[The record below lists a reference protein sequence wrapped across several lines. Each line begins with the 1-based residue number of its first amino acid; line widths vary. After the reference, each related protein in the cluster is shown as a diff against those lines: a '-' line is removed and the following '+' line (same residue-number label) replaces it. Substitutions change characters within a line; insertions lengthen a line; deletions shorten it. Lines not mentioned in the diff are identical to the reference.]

1 MSRVT
6 LNTDGQIA
14 EVAREFLPHGTLHKA
29 QIQSIAALLGNR
41 DVLLIAPTGFG
52 KSLCYQVP
60 TRILGK
66 PTLVI
71 SPLIALMN
79 DQASAMKACGIKV
92 ACLHSGIRDFDQWR
106 AISRWIIGELDIL
119 FTSPEKLMRRQL
131 LDSLVLN
138 SPGLIVIDEAHCI
151 STWGA
156 RFRPVYRQIGER
168 LKKFQDARML
178 MMTATATFKTEQ
190 DIRGVFTEREFEV
203 VRVPYQSGQTA
214 ISAQRVPLLQNR
226 LSVINDLAADWR
238 HLPMVVFCATK
249 KLADSVARSLSERD
263 LPSYSFHAGMTVD
276 ERERARTLFQSS
288 QEAILVATSAFEMG
302 VNDRRIRS
310 VIHCGLPAS
319 FESYVQGLGRC
330 GRDGKAAT
338 AVLLYDDRDLDL
350 HEATKSRSES
360 LTVSLAQDVY
370 KFAESRQCRVALL
383 NEYFHG
389 DAKIS
394 VTGVC
399 GTCDNCRLRGPS
411 LQARAKQR
419 ELAIKHWRRKEA
431 QTSEKPAF
439 QILTDREVARI
450 ALSGVDTLSALQT
463 VVGVRLSSI
472 HQYGQKIVTAMKSGE
487 L

>member
-1 MSRVT
+1 M
-6 LNTDGQIA
+6 LNTNDQI
-14 EVAREFLPHGTLHKA
+14 VGIARDFLPNGTLHKA
-29 QIQSIAALLGNR
+29 QIQSMAAILANR
-41 DVLLIAPTGFG
+41 NVLLIAPTGFG

-60 TRILGK
+60 ARILGK

-79 DQASAMKACGIKV
+79 DQASAVKECGFKA
-92 ACLHSGIRDFDQWR
+92 ACLHSGIREFDQWR
-106 AISRWIIGELDIL
+106 AVSLWIIGELDIL
-119 FTSPEKLMRRQL
+119 FTSPEKLMCRQL
-131 LDSLVLN
+131 LDSLALN

-168 LKKFQDARML
+168 LQKFDDARML
-178 MMTATATFKTEQ
+178 AMTATATFKIER
-190 DIRGVFTEREFEV
+190 DIREVFTEREFEI
-203 VRVPYQSGQTA
+203 VRVPYRSGQTT
-214 ISAQRVPLLQNR
+214 ISVQREPFLQNR
-226 LSVINDLAADWR
+226 LSFIKDLAADCR

-249 KLADSVARSLSERD
+249 KLADSVARSLSEKS
-263 LPSYSFHAGMTVD
+263 LQSYSFHAGMTVA
-276 ERERARTLFQSS
+276 ERERTRTLFQSS

-310 VIHCGLPAS
+310 VVHCGLPAS

-330 GRDGKAAT
+330 GRDGKSAK

-350 HEATKSRSES
+350 HEAMKSRSES
-360 LTVSLAQDVY
+360 LTASLAQDVY

-389 DAKIS
+389 DAEIFS
-394 VTGVC
+394 AEVC
-399 GTCDNCRLRGPS
+399 GICDNCRLRS
-411 LQARAKQR
+411 SSQQMAAKQR
-419 ELAIKHWRRKEA
+419 ELAIKRWRRKEA
-431 QTSEKPAF
+431 QISEKPAF

-463 VVGVRLSSI
+463 VAGVRLSSI
-472 HQYGQKIVTAMKSGE
+472 HQYGQKIITAMKNGE
-487 L
+487 F